1 MRTIALILAA
11 FGLTAFGFGHTT
23 AQEVGQELTLSGC
36 LAQEAAEGEQAEYT
50 LSQLSGADIAAE
62 TVELIPGEDVD
73 LAPHVGHTVEVT
85 GTVAEGDAGEGMSEE
100 GEQESEAEENE
111 LHLNVTGL
119 RHIEASCPSG
129 S

>member
-11 FGLTAFGFGHTT
+11 LALTAFDLGHAT
-23 AQEVGQELTLSGC
+23 AQEVGQELTLTGC
-36 LAQEAAEGEQAEYT
+36 LAQETEEGEDAEFT
-50 LSQLSGADIAAE
+50 LGQLSGADIAAE
-62 TVELIPGEDVD
+62 TAELLPGEDVD

-85 GTVAEGDAGEGMSEE
+85 GTVAGSDDEGMEEE
-100 GEQESEAEENE
+100 GEEENE